1 MPLTLTAL
9 PGQPPLP
16 LTVVP
21 DSGELVIGRGSDC
34 GLVLVDA
41 SQRVSLRH
49 CRIAGQSGRFTL
61 TDSSTNGTL
70 VNERPLA
77 APHQLAEG
85 DVIGIGG
92 YRLRAGLGAAR
103 GGAMNLDS
111 WGNAGGVAAPVP
123 PPFAPPASPFAA
135 VAPPTAPRPAAAGP
149 GGELL
154 AAAGLPRSVVA
165 IPDAE
170 LLCAAGAVLAA
181 LAEGLA
187 AQAAARA
194 QARRELGLPTGTAP
208 AAEALLAQWLA
219 PGGAVAATRL
229 LAETAAHS
237 EATLHGVQAGLRT
250 TLEALAPAAL
260 RRRHKGNPA
269 ALWQA
274 YEAAFAGG
282 PDDPAFIDRFAKAFA
297 AAYAARA
304 DTAR

>member
-16 LTVVP
+16 LTTVP

-34 GLVLVDA
+34 GLVLADA

-49 CRIAGQSGRFTL
+49 CRVAGQNGSFTL

-77 APHQLAEG
+77 APHRLADG
-85 DVIGIGG
+85 DVIGVGG
-92 YRLRAGLGAAR
+92 YRLRASLAASR
-103 GGAMNLDS
+103 GGVMNLDS
-111 WGNAGGVAAPVP
+111 WGNAGGAAAPVP
-123 PPFAPPASPFAA
+123 TPIAPSPSPFTPPPAPL
-135 VAPPTAPRPAAAGP
+135 RPAAAGP
-149 GGELL
+149 GGVLL
-154 AAAGLPRSVVA
+154 AAAGLPRVA
-165 IPDAE
+165 VATPDAE
-170 LLCAAGAVLAA
+170 LLHAAGAALAA

-187 AQAAARA
+187 AQGAARA

-208 AAEALLAQWLA
+208 AAEALLTQWLA
-219 PGGAVAATRL
+219 PGGAAAATRL

-260 RRRHKGNPA
+260 RTRHKGNPA

-297 AAYAARA
+297 AAYEARA
-304 DTAR
+304 NRAT